1 MKGVTAEREGM
12 STLNLNLTQRNK
24 TSSRRGTI
32 NRRAF
37 GNLYSGVDEW
47 FRPFI
52 ERNQGREVQNLSLF
66 KQGPVLCQGAHR
78 KQARVFFS
86 SVSKHRTVGGG
97 QFKTQLIMKI
107 LFHGCPTIWHKKNL
121 MKIQIIETQQGKAE

>member
-1 MKGVTAEREGM
+1 MKGVTAEMEGM

-37 GNLYSGVDEW
+37 GNLLYSGVDEW

-52 ERNQGREVQNLSLF
+52 EEDLRR
-66 KQGPVLCQGAHR
+66 
-78 KQARVFFS
+78 
-86 SVSKHRTVGGG
+86 
-97 QFKTQLIMKI
+97 
-107 LFHGCPTIWHKKNL
+107 
-121 MKIQIIETQQGKAE
+121 